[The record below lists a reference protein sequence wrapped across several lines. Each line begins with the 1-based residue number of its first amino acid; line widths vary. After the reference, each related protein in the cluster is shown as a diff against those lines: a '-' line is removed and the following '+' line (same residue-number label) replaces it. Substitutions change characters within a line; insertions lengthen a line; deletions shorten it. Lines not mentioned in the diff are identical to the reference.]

1 MRILEESS
9 IPDFNLGMA
18 LEGRNWRNLEEIVCS
33 ISEEELLNFARA
45 RAQREADSSA
55 YEGIE
60 LDADAL
66 FRAYLNLYRKWRT
79 EVTPAAG
86 R

>member
-1 MRILEESS
+1 
-9 IPDFNLGMA
+9 MA
-18 LEGRNWRNLEEIVCS
+18 LEGRNWRTLEEIVCS
-33 ISEEELLNFARA
+33 ISEEGLIEFARA
-45 RAQREADSSA
+45 RAQREADSCA

-79 EVTPAAG
+79 EVARQQGG
-86 R
+86 RSTGGMSESAKSL